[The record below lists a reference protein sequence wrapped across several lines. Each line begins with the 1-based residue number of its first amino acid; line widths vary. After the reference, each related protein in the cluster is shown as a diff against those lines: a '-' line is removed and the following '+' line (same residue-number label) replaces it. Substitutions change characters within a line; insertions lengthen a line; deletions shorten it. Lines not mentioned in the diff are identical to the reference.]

1 MKKLFRQLEQSDLF
15 QYRAELLRKKMK
27 VSTIN

>member
-1 MKKLFRQLEQSDLF
+1 LEQSDLF